1 MMSEVLCIQNH
12 SQGIVKEGEIY
23 PLLELR
29 HECSC
34 GAEMY
39 DIGAISEAM
48 FQVCM
53 CGKEY
58 VRNSKVWWLDSRLFA
73 IPNLEELYGEV
84 CAENVGHGALQE
96 S

>member
-1 MMSEVLCIQNH
+1 MREVVCIKTH

-23 PLLELR
+23 PLLDVR
-29 HECSC
+29 HDCSC
-34 GAEMY
+34 GARMY
-39 DIGAISEAM
+39 DIGANSEAI

-53 CGKEY
+53 CCKEY

-84 CAENVGHGALQE
+84 CTENVGHGGY
-96 S
+96 

>member
-1 MMSEVLCIQNH
+1 MMSEVVCIQNH

-23 PLLELR
+23 PLLDVR
-29 HECSC
+29 HDCSC

-39 DIGAISEAM
+39 DIGANSEAM

-84 CAENVGHGALQE
+84 CTENVGHGSL
-96 S
+96 

>member
-23 PLLELR
+23 PLLDVKR
-29 HECSC
+29 GCSC

-39 DIGAISEAM
+39 DIGATNNAM
-48 FQVCM
+48 YQTCI
-53 CGKEY
+53 CGKES

-84 CAENVGHGALQE
+84 CTENVGHGSL
-96 S
+96 